1 MIEFGICLK
10 EMKKLLYLSRCIN
23 AGGPGVATTAARA
36 ANTLPDYPPLTEQIL
51 HAVPTSTD
59 SFFVCFLCFLCFFFL
74 SFYFKVFI
82 LTHLNVTTIG
92 CSADI

>member
-51 HAVPTSTD
+51 QYLPLLFPQKLQGKINMWHCVMSA
-59 SFFVCFLCFLCFFFL
+59 L
-74 SFYFKVFI
+74 SSDTICSDFY
-82 LTHLNVTTIG
+82 
-92 CSADI
+92 CSNRLV